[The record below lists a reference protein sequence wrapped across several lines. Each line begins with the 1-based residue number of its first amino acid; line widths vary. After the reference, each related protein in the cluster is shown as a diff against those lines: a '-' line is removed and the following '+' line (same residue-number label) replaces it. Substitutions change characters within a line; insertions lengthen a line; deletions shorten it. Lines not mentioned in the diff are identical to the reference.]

1 MVYDYMR
8 RSLIVTALLLA
19 ACVCHA
25 QKKAVLT
32 YGADFQYYFDN
43 KEYDRGGNHFDNSG
57 TIHAARLTPMV
68 GVKVDD
74 GDIMHRLSI
83 GIDVM
88 KNMGE
93 SPTSAENEDLLNED
107 LLREIIFWYGL
118 ETGHKDRRFSMYT
131 GIFPRRFSVFGS
143 QYPHWEY
150 SSYENIPT
158 VFISAANRFYDNN
171 IEGLLLK
178 YRTHR
183 GYCEAGLDW
192 MGMIGHLRRER
203 FQIFTYGDF
212 GIGGD
217 FFHLGWTG
225 TMYHFANTLE
235 YKGVVDN
242 VLVSPFVMLT
252 SGVRDFHWSAKLS
265 YIQGIH
271 QERARETGL
280 DLTYGGQLTLNLAYR
295 KFGLLN
301 DAYYGTGQMPY
312 FDWLDAGGNVY
323 GKDLYQGSLFYRI
336 RTDGTSWKHSGY
348 YNRAEAYWQP
358 YIADFVSLRLSAV
371 FHFAGEGFQ
380 GSQQK
385 LSVVF
390 DLERAL
396 NGKDSR
402 RKGQTSGSRGRRNIE
417 IYL

>member
-1 MVYDYMR
+1 MR
-8 RSLIVTALLLA
+8 KGITIAALLLMTCCA
-19 ACVCHA
+19 GWA
-25 QKKAVLT
+25 QKKASLT

-43 KEYDRGGNHFDNSG
+43 REYDRGGNQFESSG
-57 TIHAARLTPMV
+57 TTHATRLTPTI
-68 GVKVDD
+68 GVTVP
-74 GDIMHRLSI
+74 GVNGFTHNLAL
-83 GIDVM
+83 GVDVM

-93 SPTSAENEDLLNED
+93 SPTSVEDEDLQNKD
-107 LLREIIFWYGL
+107 LIREMILWYSL
-118 ETGHKDRRFSMYT
+118 ETQWRRRKFSLYA
-131 GIFPRRFSVFGS
+131 GIFPRRFSVFGG
-143 QYPHWEY
+143 QYPYWEY

-158 VFISAANRFYDNN
+158 VFISEANRFYDNN
-171 IEGLLLK
+171 IEGILLK

-192 MGMIGHLRRER
+192 MGMIGHQRRER

-212 GIGGD
+212 GVGGD
-217 FFHLGWTG
+217 FFHVGWTG

-252 SGVRDFHWSAKLS
+252 SGGRNFHWSAKFS

-271 QERARETGL
+271 QERVRETGL
-280 DLTYGGQLTLNLAYR
+280 ELSYGGQMTLDLAYK

-301 DAYYGTGQMPY
+301 DIYYGSSQMPY

-323 GKDLYQGSLFYRI
+323 GKDLYPGSLYYRI
-336 RTDGTSWKHSGY
+336 RTDGTSWRHSGY
-348 YNRAEAYWQP
+348 YDRAEVYWQP

-371 FHFAGEGFQ
+371 FHFAGDGFQ

-390 DLERAL
+390 NLERAM
-396 NGKDSR
+396 NGEGSR
-402 RKGQTSGSRGRRNIE
+402 RKGASSESRRRRNIE

>member
-1 MVYDYMR
+1 MR
-8 RSLIVTALLLA
+8 KGIIITAILLA
-19 ACVCHA
+19 TSPLCLA
-25 QKKAVLT
+25 QRKATMT

-43 KEYDRGGNHFDNSG
+43 REYDRGGNQFESSG
-57 TIHAARLTPMV
+57 TIHAARLTPSV
-68 GVKVDD
+68 GVAVKGGNFTHNLALGV
-74 GDIMHRLSI
+74 
-83 GIDVM
+83 DVM

-93 SPTSAENEDLLNED
+93 SPTVGDSDDLQNKD
-107 LLREIIFWYGL
+107 LIREVIFWYSF
-118 ETGHKDRRFSMYT
+118 ETQRHRSNFSLHA
-131 GIFPRRFSVFGS
+131 GIFPRRFSVFGG
-143 QYPHWEY
+143 QYPCWEY

-158 VFISAANRFYDNN
+158 VFISEANRFYDNN

-178 YRTHR
+178 YRTRR

-192 MGMIGHLRRER
+192 MGMIGHQRRER

-212 GIGGD
+212 GLGGD
-217 FFHLGWTG
+217 FLHAGWTG

-301 DAYYGTGQMPY
+301 DTYYGTSQMPY

-323 GKDLYQGSLFYRI
+323 GKDLYPGSLYYRI
-336 RTDGTSWKHSGY
+336 HTDDTSWRHSGY
-348 YNRAEAYWQP
+348 YNRSEIYWQP
-358 YIADFVSLRLSAV
+358 YISDFVSLRLSAV
-371 FHFAGEGFQ
+371 FHFAGEGYQ

-396 NGKDSR
+396 NGKNSRKGGASSQSR
-402 RKGQTSGSRGRRNIE
+402 RRRNIE

>member
-1 MVYDYMR
+1 MR
-8 RSLIVTALLLA
+8 KGIIITAILLA
-19 ACVCHA
+19 TSSSCFA
-25 QKKAVLT
+25 QRKATMT

-43 KEYDRGGNHFDNSG
+43 REYDRGGNLFEGSG
-57 TIHAARLTPMV
+57 TVHAARLTPSV
-68 GVKVDD
+68 GVTVKG
-74 GDIMHRLSI
+74 GDFIHNLNL
-83 GIDVM
+83 GVDVM

-93 SPTSAENEDLLNED
+93 SPVAGDNDDLQNKD
-107 LLREIIFWYGL
+107 LIREVIFWYNL
-118 ETGHKDRRFSMYT
+118 ESQRRGRKFSLHA
-131 GIFPRRFSVFGS
+131 GIFPRHFSVFGG
-143 QYPHWEY
+143 QYPYWEY

-158 VFISAANRFYDNN
+158 VFISESNRFYDNN
-171 IEGLLLK
+171 IEGVLLK
-178 YRTHR
+178 YRTRR

-212 GIGGD
+212 GVGGD

-252 SGVRDFHWSAKLS
+252 SGSGDFHWSAKLS

-271 QERARETGL
+271 QDRVRETGL
-280 DLTYGGQLTLNLAYR
+280 NLTFGGQLTLNLAYR
-295 KFGLLN
+295 RFGVLN
-301 DAYYGTGQMPY
+301 DTYYGTGQMPY
-312 FDWLDAGGNVY
+312 FDWLDAGGNLY
-323 GKDLYQGSLFYRI
+323 GKDLYPGSLFYRI
-336 RTDGTSWKHSGY
+336 QTDGKSWKHSGY
-348 YNRAEAYWQP
+348 YDRAEVYWQP

-371 FHFAGEGFQ
+371 FHLTGDGFQ

-385 LSVVF
+385 LGVVF

-402 RKGQTSGSRGRRNIE
+402 RKRASSESRGRKNIE

>member
-1 MVYDYMR
+1 MNKG
-8 RSLIVTALLLA
+8 ITITALLLMTCCA
-19 ACVCHA
+19 SWA
-25 QKKAVLT
+25 QKKATLT

-43 KEYDRGGNHFDNSG
+43 REYDRGGNEFESSG
-57 TIHAARLTPMV
+57 TIHAARLTPSAV
-68 GVKVDD
+68 
-74 GDIMHRLSI
+74 IMLENGGFEHHLNL

-93 SPTSAENEDLLNED
+93 SPTSAENDDLSNKG
-107 LLREIIFWYGL
+107 LLREVIFWYGL
-118 ETGHKDRRFSMYT
+118 QKESSRNIFSLYA
-131 GIFPRRFSVFGS
+131 GIFPRRFSVFGG
-143 QYPHWEY
+143 QYPYWEY
-150 SSYENIPT
+150 SSFENIPT
-158 VFISAANRFYDNN
+158 VFISESNRFYDNN

-178 YRTHR
+178 YKSPR
-183 GYCEAGLDW
+183 GYCEVGLDW
-192 MGMIGHLRRER
+192 LGMIGHLRRER
-203 FQIFTYGDF
+203 FQLFTYGDF
-212 GIGGD
+212 GLGGD

-242 VLVSPFVMLT
+242 VLVSPFVMLA
-252 SGVRDFHWSAKLS
+252 SEKRDFYWSAKLS

-280 DLTYGGQLTLNLAYR
+280 DLTFGGQMTLNLAY
-295 KFGLLN
+295 KKIGLLN
-301 DAYYGTGQMPY
+301 DTYYGTSQMPY

-323 GKDLYQGSLFYRI
+323 GKDLYPGSLYYRI
-336 RTDGTSWKHSGY
+336 HTDDTSWRHSGY
-348 YNRAEAYWQP
+348 YNRSEIYWQP
-358 YIADFVSLRLSAV
+358 YISDFVSLRLSAV
-371 FHFAGEGFQ
+371 FHFAGEGYQ

-396 NGKDSR
+396 NGKKSRKSGNSSESR
-402 RKGQTSGSRGRRNIE
+402 RRRNIE

>member
-1 MVYDYMR
+1 MR
-8 RSLIVTALLLA
+8 KHMIITAFLLSA
-19 ACVCHA
+19 ACACMA
-25 QKKAVLT
+25 QRKVALT

-43 KEYDRGGNHFDNSG
+43 KEYDHGGNLFESSG
-57 TIHAARLTPMV
+57 TIHAARLTPAIGAAV
-68 GVKVDD
+68 GD
-74 GDIMHRLSI
+74 GNAAHSLSL
-83 GIDVM
+83 GVDVM

-93 SPTSAENEDLLNED
+93 SPTSAADEDLLNED
-107 LLREIIFWYGL
+107 LIREMIFWYGL
-118 ETGHKDRRFSMYT
+118 ETRRRGGKFSLHA
-131 GIFPRRFSVFGS
+131 GIFPRRLSVFGG
-143 QYPHWEY
+143 QYPFWEY
-150 SSYENIPT
+150 SSCDNIPT
-158 VFISAANRFYDNN
+158 LFISEANRFYDNN

-178 YRTHR
+178 YRTRR

-225 TMYHFANTLE
+225 TMYHFANNLE

-242 VLVSPFVMLT
+242 VLVSPFVMLN
-252 SGVRDFHWSAKLS
+252 SGNGDFHWSAKLG
-265 YIQGIH
+265 YVQGIH
-271 QERARETGL
+271 QDRIRETGL
-280 DLTYGGQLTLNLAYR
+280 DLSYGGQLTLNLSCW

-301 DAYYGTGQMPY
+301 DTYYGTGQMPY

-323 GKDLYQGSLFYRI
+323 GKDLYPGSPFYRI
-336 RTDGTSWKHSGY
+336 QTGGEDWRHSGY
-348 YNRAEAYWQP
+348 YNRAEVYWQP
-358 YIADFVSLRLSAV
+358 DIADFVSLRLSAV
-371 FHFAGEGFQ
+371 FHFAGAGFQ
-380 GSQQK
+380 GGQQK

-396 NGKDSR
+396 RAKDSR
-402 RKGQTSGSRGRRNIE
+402 RRRASSDSRRKRSFE

>member
-1 MVYDYMR
+1 MR
-8 RSLIVTALLLA
+8 KGIIITAILLA
-19 ACVCHA
+19 TSSLCLA
-25 QKKAVLT
+25 QRKAT
-32 YGADFQYYFDN
+32 MAYGADFQYYFDN
-43 KEYDRGGNHFDNSG
+43 REYDRGDNRFESSG
-57 TIHAARLTPMV
+57 TVHAARLTPSV
-68 GVKVDD
+68 GVAVKG
-74 GDIMHRLSI
+74 GDFTHNLNL
-83 GIDVM
+83 GVDVM

-93 SPTSAENEDLLNED
+93 SPTTGDNDDLQNKD
-107 LLREIIFWYGL
+107 LIREVIFWYNL
-118 ETGHKDRRFSMYT
+118 ESQRRSRKFSLHA
-131 GIFPRRFSVFGS
+131 GIFPRRFSVFGG
-143 QYPHWEY
+143 QYPYWEY

-158 VFISAANRFYDNN
+158 VFISESNRFYDNN
-171 IEGLLLK
+171 IEGVLLK
-178 YRTHR
+178 YRTRR

-212 GIGGD
+212 GLGGNL
-217 FFHLGWTG
+217 FHAGWTG

-252 SGVRDFHWSAKLS
+252 SGMRNFQWSAKLS

-280 DLTYGGQLTLNLAYR
+280 DLSYGGQVTLNLAY
-295 KFGLLN
+295 KKIGLLN
-301 DAYYGTGQMPY
+301 DTYYGMDQMPY

-323 GKDLYQGSLFYRI
+323 GKDLYPGSLFYRI
-336 RTDGTSWKHSGY
+336 RTDGSSWRHSGY
-348 YNRAEAYWQP
+348 YNRAEIYWQP

-396 NGKDSR
+396 NGKESR
-402 RKGQTSGSRGRRNIE
+402 RKEGKSDFGSRRNIE

>member
-1 MVYDYMR
+1 MV
-8 RSLIVTALLLA
+8 TLLLA
-19 ACVCHA
+19 AGVCQA
-25 QKKAVLT
+25 QKKVTLT

-43 KEYDRGGNHFDNSG
+43 KEYDRGGNQFESSG
-57 TIHAARLTPMV
+57 TIHAARLTPSIGVMV
-68 GVKVDD
+68 G
-74 GDIMHRLSI
+74 GERLTHNLAL

-93 SPTSAENEDLLNED
+93 SPTSVDNDDLQNKD
-107 LLREIIFWYGL
+107 LIREMIFWYNL
-118 ETGHKDRRFSMYT
+118 EIQRRERKFSLHA
-131 GIFPRRFSVFGS
+131 GIFPRRFSVFGG
-143 QYPHWEY
+143 QYPYWEY

-158 VFISAANRFYDNN
+158 VFISEANRFYDNN

-178 YRTHR
+178 YRTSR

-212 GIGGD
+212 GVGGD

-242 VLVSPFVMLT
+242 ILVSPFVMLT
-252 SGVRDFHWSAKLS
+252 SGGRRDFHWSAKLS

-271 QERARETGL
+271 QDRVRETGL
-280 DLTYGGQLTLNLAYR
+280 DLTFGGQLTLNLAYR
-295 KFGLLN
+295 KFGVLN
-301 DAYYGTGQMPY
+301 DTYYGTGQMPY

-323 GKDLYQGSLFYRI
+323 GKDLYPGSLFYRI
-336 RTDGTSWKHSGY
+336 QPDGKSWKHSGY
-348 YNRAEAYWQP
+348 YDRAEVYWQP

-371 FHFAGEGFQ
+371 FHFAGDGFQ

-385 LSVVF
+385 LGVVF

-396 NGKDSR
+396 KGKDSR
-402 RKGQTSGSRGRRNIE
+402 RKGLSSESRRRRNIE

>member
-1 MVYDYMR
+1 MR
-8 RSLIVTALLLA
+8 KGIIITALLLGVSC
-19 ACVCHA
+19 ACVA
-25 QKKAVLT
+25 QRKTAMT

-43 KEYDRGGNHFDNSG
+43 REYDRGGNLFESSG
-57 TIHAARLTPMV
+57 TIHAARLTPTI
-68 GVKVDD
+68 GVRVL
-74 GDIMHRLSI
+74 GENGFTHNLAL
-83 GIDVM
+83 GVDVM

-93 SPTSAENEDLLNED
+93 SPTSVENDDLQNKD
-107 LLREIIFWYGL
+107 LIREMILWYNL
-118 ETGHKDRRFSMYT
+118 ETQRRSRKFSLYA
-131 GIFPRRFSVFGS
+131 GIFPRRFSVFGG
-143 QYPHWEY
+143 QYPYWEY

-158 VFISAANRFYDNN
+158 VFISEANRFYDNN
-171 IEGLLLK
+171 IEGVLLK
-178 YRTHR
+178 YRTRR

-212 GIGGD
+212 GVGGD
-217 FFHLGWTG
+217 FFHVGWTG

-252 SGVRDFHWSAKLS
+252 SGDRRNFNWSAKLS

-271 QERARETGL
+271 QDRVRETGL
-280 DLTYGGQLTLNLAYR
+280 DLTFGGLLTLNLSYR
-295 KFGLLN
+295 KFGVLN
-301 DAYYGTGQMPY
+301 DTYYGTSQMPY

-323 GKDLYQGSLFYRI
+323 GKDLYPGSLFYRI
-336 RTDGTSWKHSGY
+336 QPDGKSWRHSGVY
-348 YNRAEAYWQP
+348 DRAEVYWQP

-371 FHFAGEGFQ
+371 FHFTGEGFQ

-385 LSVVF
+385 LGVVF

-396 NGKDSR
+396 NGKNSR
-402 RKGQTSGSRGRRNIE
+402 RKGTSSESSRRRNIE

>member
-1 MVYDYMR
+1 MR
-8 RSLIVTALLLA
+8 KGIIITAILLA
-19 ACVCHA
+19 TSSLCLA
-25 QKKAVLT
+25 QRKAT
-32 YGADFQYYFDN
+32 MAYGADFQYYFDN
-43 KEYDRGGNHFDNSG
+43 REYDRGDNRFESSG
-57 TIHAARLTPMV
+57 TVHAARLTPSV
-68 GVKVDD
+68 GVAVKG
-74 GDIMHRLSI
+74 GDFTHNLNL
-83 GIDVM
+83 GVDVM

-93 SPTSAENEDLLNED
+93 SPTTGDNDDLQNKD
-107 LLREIIFWYGL
+107 LIREVIFWYNL
-118 ETGHKDRRFSMYT
+118 ESQRRSRKFSLHA
-131 GIFPRRFSVFGS
+131 GIFPRRFSVFGG
-143 QYPHWEY
+143 QYPYWEY

-158 VFISAANRFYDNN
+158 VFISESNRFYDNN
-171 IEGLLLK
+171 IEGVLLK
-178 YRTHR
+178 YRTRR

-212 GIGGD
+212 GLGGNL
-217 FFHLGWTG
+217 FHAGWTG

-252 SGVRDFHWSAKLS
+252 SGMRNFQWSAKLS

-280 DLTYGGQLTLNLAYR
+280 DLSYGGQVTLNLAY
-295 KFGLLN
+295 KKIGLLN
-301 DAYYGTGQMPY
+301 DTYYGMDQMPY

-323 GKDLYQGSLFYRI
+323 GKDLYPGSLFYRI
-336 RTDGTSWKHSGY
+336 RTDGSSWRHSGY
-348 YNRAEAYWQP
+348 YNRAEIYWQP
-358 YIADFVSLRLSAV
+358 HIADFVSLRLSAV

-396 NGKDSR
+396 NGKESR
-402 RKGQTSGSRGRRNIE
+402 RKEGKSGFGSRRNIE